1 MPPTYTS
8 NNKIKKI
15 ANGEE
20 SGTWGTTTNTN
31 FDLYDT
37 AIDGVLAVTLSGS
50 TGTLNIP
57 DGASGDGRN
66 KIIIFSGSLSGANTV
81 SITPNTVKKHYF
93 VQNNTTGGQN
103 VVISQG
109 SGSTVTVKPG
119 YSSVVYADG
128 AGSGASVKEV
138 LTGLKLTSVIE
149 ATGAVLVGSSSGST
163 TISASSVA
171 SGTITIPAA
180 TDTLVGKATTDILT
194 NKTISGSNNTLT
206 NIGNSSLTNSS
217 VTINGTSVALG
228 ASASVTSNTTNS
240 LSAGTGLSGG
250 PFDGSAPI
258 TLSIDSTVATLA
270 GSQSLSNK
278 TLASPVITGTVTAGG
293 GVGSSGQYLQSTGT
307 GVQWA
312 TVAGSGGTVTSITA
326 GTGLTGGTIT
336 TSGTIAIDSTV
347 VTASNTQT
355 LTNKTF
361 DTAGSG
367 NVFRVNGTQ
376 INSSTGSGS
385 VVLDTSPTITT
396 PTAIGASGNAAY
408 IATGQ
413 YSKSVGNSSSIISAK
428 SNDSGNHLTLK
439 VSLDG
444 NATAASRG
452 SSLQCEEVGATYRN
466 FSLQPLGGN
475 VGIGLTPGNINYLL
489 HLNSD
494 SAAKPS
500 TNTWT
505 IVSDSRIKDVTGEYS
520 KGLSEVCQIRP
531 VKYRYNGKGGM
542 PVDGKEHVSI
552 IAQELSLVFPECIG
566 SYRGKLD
573 PSDEQETDIYNFNGH
588 AITFALINAI
598 KELKA
603 EIDAM
608 KALK

>member
-15 ANGEE
+15 ASGEE
-20 SGTWGTTTNTN
+20 SGTWGATTNTN

-37 AIDGVLAVTLSGS
+37 AIDGFVAVTLSGT

-57 DGASGDGRN
+57 DGATGDGRN
-66 KIIIFSGSLSGANTV
+66 KVVVFSGSLSGANTV

-103 VVISQG
+103 VIISQG

-128 AGSGASVKEV
+128 AGSGAAVKEV

-171 SGTITIPAA
+171 SGTVTIPAA
-180 TDTLVGKATTDILT
+180 TDTLVGKATTDTLT
-194 NKTISGSNNTLT
+194 NKTISGSSNTLT

-228 ASASVTSNTTNS
+228 ASASITSNTANS

-250 PFDGSAPI
+250 PFNGSAPI
-258 TLSIDSTVATLA
+258 TLSIDSTVATLT

-278 TLASPVITGTVTAGG
+278 TLASPIITGTVTAGG

-312 TVAGSGGTVTSITA
+312 TVSGGGGGTVTSITA

-347 VTASNTQT
+347 VT
-355 LTNKTF
+355 LTGSQSLSNKTLASAVLSGSL
-361 DTAGSG
+361 TAGGGTGTSG
-367 NVFRVNGTQ
+367 QFLQ
-376 INSSTGSGS
+376 STGSGVQWASSGSTRS
-385 VVLDTSPTITT
+385 VLSKTANYTVSTGDGDNVLVRTDCTSGAVTITLY
-396 PTAIGASGNAAY
+396 TAVGNTGKSVAIKKIDSSANAVTIGTTSSQTIDGSTTYTIN
-408 IATGQ
+408 GQ
-413 YSKSVGNSSSIISAK
+413 YNSITMV
-428 SNDSGNHLTLK
+428 SNG
-439 VSLDG
+439 
-444 NATAASRG
+444 
-452 SSLQCEEVGATYRN
+452 
-466 FSLQPLGGN
+466 
-475 VGIGLTPGNINYLL
+475 
-489 HLNSD
+489 
-494 SAAKPS
+494 
-500 TNTWT
+500 TNW
-505 IVSDSRIKDVTGEYS
+505 DV
-520 KGLSEVCQIRP
+520 I
-531 VKYRYNGKGGM
+531 
-542 PVDGKEHVSI
+542 
-552 IAQELSLVFPECIG
+552 
-566 SYRGKLD
+566 
-573 PSDEQETDIYNFNGH
+573 
-588 AITFALINAI
+588 
-598 KELKA
+598 
-603 EIDAM
+603 
-608 KALK
+608 